1 MVNKIDG
8 MFHSADGQRIYQ
20 SALGAISDNGM
31 HRLLKNGVLVGLSGG
46 ADSVML
52 LSFLVKYRRDT
63 EHFPILAVHINHGI
77 RGEEAERDE
86 HFARELSKTLGI
98 EFQSKS
104 IDVPS
109 MARECGSGL
118 EEAARNAR
126 YEAFS
131 RIISERD
138 DLGCIAVA
146 HNATDN
152 LETVV
157 LNMMRGAGING
168 MSGIKPVR
176 DNVIRPLIYIPKADI
191 LSVLE
196 QNNIPYVTDSTNLS
210 SEYTRN
216 YVRNEILPKLSR
228 LSDSPEKMALRM
240 CKNLISDADYI
251 DKQAEAFIEKGS
263 FDSEELDSLHNA
275 LFARVVAH
283 MCARAGVP
291 SVESVHLEKIKE
303 LLKKGNFSLSLP
315 GEYSFL
321 CEYGKCRVVKN
332 SEDADFFKPLTL
344 GENVLDG
351 LDATVLITEEP
362 TAKTY
367 INVYKNSIQVCIS
380 FDIIENGAFVRS
392 RTDGDSYR
400 YGGATRKLKK
410 LFNDK
415 KIPPSKRV
423 RIPVFCD
430 KSGIFWV
437 PGFGLRDDAKPKGRK
452 LYITVFSN

>member
-1 MVNKIDG
+1 MVNNIEG
-8 MFHSADGQRIYQ
+8 MFQ
-20 SALGAISDNGM
+20 SEKGRELYNLALGAISDNGM
-31 HRLLKNGVLVGLSGG
+31 HRFIKKGVLVGLSGG

-52 LSFLVKYRRDT
+52 LSFLVKYRENT
-63 EHFPILAVHINHGI
+63 EHFPMLAVHINHGI

-86 HFARELSKTLGI
+86 RFAKELAESMGI
-98 EFQSKS
+98 EFQSKF
-104 IDVPS
+104 IDVPKL
-109 MARECGSGL
+109 ADGCGLGL

-126 YEAFS
+126 YEEFS
-131 RIISERD
+131 RIIEERED
-138 DLGCIAVA
+138 FGCIAVA

-152 LETVV
+152 LETVI

-168 MSGIKPVR
+168 MAGIKPVR
-176 DNVIRPLIYIPKADI
+176 DDVIRPLIYIPKTDI

-240 CKNLISDADYI
+240 CKNLLSDSDYI
-251 DKQAEAFIEKGS
+251 DTQANAFIEKGV
-263 FDSEELDSLHNA
+263 FCADALDSLHNA
-275 LFARVVAH
+275 VFVRVITR
-283 MCARAGVP
+283 MCARAGAFG
-291 SVESVHLEKIKE
+291 VESVHLEKIKE
-303 LLKKGNFSLSLP
+303 LLKKDNFSVSLP
-315 GEYSFL
+315 GGYSFL
-321 CEYGKCRVVKN
+321 CEYGKCRVVQN
-332 SEDADFFKPLTL
+332 GDGVDFSKPLAF

-351 LDATVLITEEP
+351 LGATVFVTDEP
-362 TAKTY
+362 IAKTY
-367 INVYKNSIQVCIS
+367 INVYKNSIQVCVS

-392 RTDGDSYR
+392 RADGDSYR

-415 KIPPSKRV
+415 KIPPSERD

-437 PGFGLRDDAKPKGRK
+437 PGFGLRDDVKPKDKK
-452 LYITVFSN
+452 LYVTVFSN